1 MANIYGVRKV
11 NEQIFSAGREPVITE
26 LDDKQIDTKSLT
38 EGTLRVNKNADLF
51 IWKDNAWKF
60 CDNLLTPTKKTT
72 GSTAVSD
79 DTQNLIRSMK
89 TTVDSL
95 QQKLNANDVA
105 ALRTDVNNLKTKT
118 QKLDQQIPASKIDG
132 VLNQNNIPDTVKKH
146 LVSVADA
153 AARKKLTSS
162 QIQVGDT
169 VYEQS
174 TGLLYL
180 VKDQTFLHSDSGYI
194 VYTASLAQRTVSDEN
209 GNRIKDTYLR
219 KDSLIPDV
227 SHAHAADLADQVQH
241 VTWKQIEGKPS
252 AFAPE
257 EHTQGSDT
265 IKDLTGYQK
274 NQKPE
279 ALSVRDS
286 LNTALAKLEAKIDQ
300 TVTFSAHTHD
310 SSAITKLRGYEKQ
323 VTTEPLNES
332 DSMNTALGKLEFR
345 LDHKAETK
353 HIHTSTDITSLAG
366 FRKFKP
372 ANQAGVPEDISEE
385 DTLNTAIA
393 KLEYA
398 AHQVSGASKTVQ
410 RAISDED
417 GNNIKATYATKAEL
431 AKKVNV
437 EQIQQ
442 SIPKTDDPKDKT
454 LYIPTT
460 KAVREHVAEKI
471 AEAQKEDKAYIDKQT
486 AAVEKVAKE
495 YTDACFTNFL
505 QEVLEHDYFKEQE
518 RIIIPYYPSTITEV
532 KMFSGSSLDFRYV
545 PANSPCYVP
554 DTIQSIIFQFKK
566 DGIVRSTSITIQDM
580 PSGTTRTYD
589 VETGK
594 QR

>member
-60 CDNLLTPTKKTT
+60 CDNLLAPTKKTT

-118 QKLDQQIPASKIDG
+118 QKLDQQIPAYKIDG

-162 QIQVGDT
+162 QVQVGDT

-194 VYTASLAQRTVSDEN
+194 VYTASLAQRAVSDEN

-279 ALSVRDS
+279 ALSVRI
-286 LNTALAKLEAKIDQ
+286 L
-300 TVTFSAHTHD
+300 
-310 SSAITKLRGYEKQ
+310 
-323 VTTEPLNES
+323 
-332 DSMNTALGKLEFR
+332 
-345 LDHKAETK
+345 
-353 HIHTSTDITSLAG
+353 
-366 FRKFKP
+366 
-372 ANQAGVPEDISEE
+372 
-385 DTLNTAIA
+385 
-393 KLEYA
+393 
-398 AHQVSGASKTVQ
+398 
-410 RAISDED
+410 
-417 GNNIKATYATKAEL
+417 
-431 AKKVNV
+431 
-437 EQIQQ
+437 
-442 SIPKTDDPKDKT
+442 
-454 LYIPTT
+454 
-460 KAVREHVAEKI
+460 
-471 AEAQKEDKAYIDKQT
+471 
-486 AAVEKVAKE
+486 
-495 YTDACFTNFL
+495 
-505 QEVLEHDYFKEQE
+505 
-518 RIIIPYYPSTITEV
+518 
-532 KMFSGSSLDFRYV
+532 
-545 PANSPCYVP
+545 
-554 DTIQSIIFQFKK
+554 
-566 DGIVRSTSITIQDM
+566 
-580 PSGTTRTYD
+580 
-589 VETGK
+589 
-594 QR
+594 

>member
-95 QQKLNANDVA
+95 QQKLNTNDVA

-162 QIQVGDT
+162 QVQVGDT

-194 VYTASLAQRTVSDEN
+194 VYTASLAQRAVSDEN

-257 EHTQGSDT
+257 KHTQGSDT

-310 SSAITKLRGYEKQ
+310 SSTITKLKGYEKQ
-323 VTTEPLNES
+323 ATTEPLNES

-353 HIHTSTDITSLAG
+353 HVHTSTDITSLAG

-398 AHQVSGASKTVQ
+398 AHQVSGASKIVQ

-471 AEAQKEDKAYIDKQT
+471 AEAQKEDKAYTDKQT
-486 AAVEKVAKE
+486 AAVEKAAKE

-532 KMFSGSSLDFRYV
+532 KMFSGSSLDFRYA

-566 DGIVRSTSITIQDM
+566 DGIVQSTSITIQDM

>member
-11 NEQIFSAGREPVITE
+11 NEQIFSVGREPVITE

-51 IWKDNAWKF
+51 IWKDNSWKF
-60 CDNLLTPTKKTT
+60 CDNLLTPTKKTI

-89 TTVDSL
+89 TTIDSL
-95 QQKLNANDVA
+95 QQKINANDVA
-105 ALRTDVNNLKTKT
+105 TLRTDVNNLKTKI

-162 QIQVGDT
+162 QVQVGDT

-194 VYTASLAQRTVSDEN
+194 VYTASLAQRAVSDEN

-241 VTWKQIEGKPS
+241 VTWKQIEGKPN

-310 SSAITKLRGYEKQ
+310 SSAITKLKGYEKQ
-323 VTTEPLNES
+323 ATTEPLNES

-353 HIHTSTDITSLAG
+353 HVHTSTDITSLAG

-471 AEAQKEDKAYIDKQT
+471 AEAQKEDKTYTDKQT
-486 AAVEKVAKE
+486 AAVEKAAKE
-495 YTDACFTNFL
+495 YTDACFTHFL
-505 QEVLEHDYFKEQE
+505 QAVLEHDYFKEQE

-532 KMFSGSSLDFRYV
+532 KMFSGSSLDFRYT
-545 PANSPCYVP
+545 PANSPCYIP